1 MHRLKL
7 PGGNSSAQNDL
18 PLKTSITCLLLFCLV
33 SGWRL
38 SAAEPAPVIVAF
50 GDSTTALRPPLTVY
64 STLLGE
70 RLQRELG
77 VAVEVINAGVRGDTT
92 RRAAARFSTDVLAK
106 HPRLVIIQF
115 GINDAAIDVW
125 KDPPEKTPRV
135 PRAEY
140 EKNLA
145 DFLAACRRQG
155 INVVLMTPNP
165 TRWAERTLE
174 LYGRPPY
181 DRNDP
186 DGFNLNLRPY
196 AETMRQLASKTG
208 TPLVDVLRAHDDAA
222 KAGGPE
228 LTDDGMHP
236 NAAGQQLVTDL
247 LMQVLRTHPELLTAR
262 AAKPQP

>member
-1 MHRLKL
+1 MSGGDDPPLHPK
-7 PGGNSSAQNDL
+7 PGMK
-18 PLKTSITCLLLFCLV
+18 PLLTCLTLLCSAVLPCLP
-33 SGWRL
+33 
-38 SAAEPAPVIVAF
+38 AAAQPPVIVAF
-50 GDSTTALRPPLTVY
+50 GDSTTALRPPLAVY

-92 RRAAARFSTDVLAK
+92 RRAAARFATDVLAK

-145 DFLAACRRQG
+145 DLLATCRRHG

-165 TRWAERTLE
+165 KRWAERTLE

-181 DRNDP
+181 DRTDP

-196 AETMRQLASKTG
+196 AETMRQVAAKTG
-208 TPLVDVLRAHDDAA
+208 TPLVDVLRAHDEAA

-247 LMQVLRTHPELLTAR
+247 LIQVLRTHPELLTAP
-262 AAKPQP
+262 AAKPQR